1 MRYAV
6 VILLILLLIIIAL
19 MLWRYY
25 RQNKH
30 PVPQNVRRMAHDVRK
45 RLTVFKD
52 QEVENELY
60 ATGVEQPPAYP
71 GQSHV

>member
-1 MRYAV
+1 VRYAV

-30 PVPQNVRRMAHDVRK
+30 PVPQRVRTMAHGVRK
-45 RLTVFKD
+45 RLTVFSDKNED
-52 QEVENELY
+52 NELY
-60 ATGVEQPPAYP
+60 ATGGEQPPAYP